1 LQLLEF
7 LIPYI
12 WETFSKSVSLPELEH
27 SADITYFPEL
37 DCIALR
43 SGTSPYKKKKADFAE
58 SQKPSASKQ
67 VLLLCLSVV
76 VDVLCVLY
84 HKSI

>member
-43 SGTSPYKKKKADFAE
+43 SGTSPYKKKADFAE